1 MTQGHQG
8 PGGEQRFPSATWVVE
23 YDSRLL
29 FKDRGKIEPKKIPSC
44 LIPYQLVVCTWQ
56 LEIFSN
62 SPMTILR
69 EAMTRYSHTGKP
81 VEGNQ
86 DEKGRG
92 KNTATVQQEQ
102 PTWDDTM
109 IQLLQ
114 ENSVC
119 GILPFFIACL
129 VACLIYTACMK
140 SNVGYYGSTYPH
152 NDHENFIP
160 SRKKLVLERI

>member
-8 PGGEQRFPSATWVVE
+8 PGGEQRFPSATWVAE

-62 SPMTILR
+62 APMTILR

-81 VEGNQ
+81 VEGIETRVRWERGNSTTRAPHIRWYK
-86 DEKGRG
+86 DTASTGEHCLWHLTLFYSLASRLPHLHCMHEKYCR
-92 KNTATVQQEQ
+92 
-102 PTWDDTM
+102 
-109 IQLLQ
+109 
-114 ENSVC
+114 
-119 GILPFFIACL
+119 
-129 VACLIYTACMK
+129 
-140 SNVGYYGSTYPH
+140 
-152 NDHENFIP
+152 
-160 SRKKLVLERI
+160 VLRQYLSS